1 MHWCCRVL
9 SGVLF
14 DAVLFHEFCVLF
26 QTLRVVCEL
35 RSILQVRTNPY
46 TWATPFEVHLA
57 AKKFNCVIHLFHS
70 EISRQ
75 ERQYCFEPEPEDP
88 EDQGFKRRPIILLKS
103 ELKNGQ
109 FWFQWYQVT
118 TKVSR
123 TNSLFCAL
131 HNWLV
136 QEEIRPISAH
146 LLGVNDRDF
155 ISKCSK
161 IWRLARA
168 KNAAL
173 LDGKRLVVPMR
184 VQMFSS

>member
-1 MHWCCRVL
+1 M
-9 SGVLF
+9 
-14 DAVLFHEFCVLF
+14 
-26 QTLRVVCEL
+26 CEL
-35 RSILQVRTNPY
+35 RSTLQVRTNPD
-46 TWATPFEVHLA
+46 TWATPFEIHLA

-70 EISRQ
+70 ESSIREQ
-75 ERQYCFEPEPEDP
+75 KKERQYCFEPEPEDP
-88 EDQGFKRRPIILLKS
+88 VDQGFKRRPIILLKS

-168 KNAAL
+168 KNATL
-173 LDGKRLVVPMR
+173 LDGKQLVVPMR
-184 VQMFSS
+184 VQLFSS